1 MTNQPDLKMKLL
13 VALRGK
19 DVELTE
25 DLYRRM
31 PPCFEVL
38 QLNNFFH
45 SVLAQYTANTMELR
59 AQLLVTSSFDEW
71 YITFVSKILPYLSK
85 KRLPSC
91 TDSTMAPMYGAPV
104 K

>member
-45 SVLAQYTANTMELR
+45 SVLAQYTSNTMELR
-59 AQLLVTSSFDEW
+59 AHLSVTEDFDVW
-71 YITFVSKILPYLSK
+71 YITFVSKIFPFLSK

-91 TDSTMAPMYGAPV
+91 TDSNVPSIYSALA